1 MRTHAFNMGYLDTAF
16 GTRSD
21 EAGGPSTRKPS
32 PLRMLLTPR
41 LEEGNLHALAFGC
54 TAQQGGV
61 R

>member
-1 MRTHAFNMGYLDTAF
+1 MGDLDTAF
-16 GTRSD
+16 GTRSN

-32 PLRMLLTPR
+32 PLQMLLTLR
-41 LEEGNLHALAFGC
+41 LEKGNLGALAFGY